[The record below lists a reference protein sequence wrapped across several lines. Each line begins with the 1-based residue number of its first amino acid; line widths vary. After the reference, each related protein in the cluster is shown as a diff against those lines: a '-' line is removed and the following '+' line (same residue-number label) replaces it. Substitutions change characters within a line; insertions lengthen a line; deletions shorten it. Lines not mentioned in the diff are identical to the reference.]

1 MTESCGK
8 CVPWRV
14 GTVHMYNLLNK
25 IYSGKAMRY
34 ELEQLETLCTMVRE
48 MSLCGLFLTGQF

>member
-1 MTESCGK
+1 
-8 CVPWRV
+8 
-14 GTVHMYNLLNK
+14 MYNLLNK

-48 MSLCGLFLTGQF
+48 MSLCGLFLTRQF